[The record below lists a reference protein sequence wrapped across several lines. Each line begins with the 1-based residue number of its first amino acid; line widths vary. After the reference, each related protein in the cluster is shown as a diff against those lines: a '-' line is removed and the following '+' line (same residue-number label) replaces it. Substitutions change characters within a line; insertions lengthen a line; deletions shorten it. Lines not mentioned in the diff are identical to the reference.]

1 MDSEPS
7 DLDIYPEFARRLI
20 PNCNSSIT
28 GAPEAEDG
36 VDNDSILSLCNEWMY
51 KCGIWEL

>member
-7 DLDIYPEFARRLI
+7 DLDIYPEFGRRLI